1 MEKENCRV
9 WLGKQ
14 ALGRYVVSTTVLVS
28 TISVCGTVAANDTIV
43 LQYVTILLSYS
54 YCPGTA
60 RIGYYA
66 GVRGP
71 QCTIITVDPETGVM
85 QTEREPFKTLKGY
98 RIVTDTRAKKIDGDN
113 PAMGVYIGL
122 HVPGVIRTGDFVYV
136 NCT

>member
-9 WLGKQ
+9 WRGKQ
-14 ALGRYVVSTTVLVS
+14 ALGTYVVSTTVLVS

-43 LQYVTILLSYS
+43 LQYDTIVLSYR

-60 RIGYYA
+60 RIRYYA

-122 HVPGVIRTGDFVYV
+122 HVPGVIRTGDLVYV